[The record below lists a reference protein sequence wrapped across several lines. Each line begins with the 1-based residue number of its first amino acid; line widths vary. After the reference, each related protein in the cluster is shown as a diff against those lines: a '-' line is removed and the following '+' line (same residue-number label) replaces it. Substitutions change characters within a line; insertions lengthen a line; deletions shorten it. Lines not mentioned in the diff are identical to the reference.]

1 MKVKNIE
8 SILTIDRLIF
18 ILMVLFVFDQLL
30 PIYRILV
37 WSRLIQLF
45 TVTLLFL
52 LIVKIINK
60 RMLILIPITLMYA
73 LNLIYVG
80 FFDASNFILYIY
92 GILISF
98 IPVLFFLNYRNNY
111 RLKSKIMLIV
121 NFTLIT
127 TIITTIIGLSIYP
140 EASRVLAT
148 FPEKNDP
155 TYVRYTSLNIGGFA
169 FIYSLLPLIPLYF
182 FLNSSKKK
190 VINVLIL
197 FGIYIVTFMSQYT
210 TAIVISMFVL
220 LVILLTRV
228 KTTKKVVIC
237 IFTVSVLLFMI
248 IQYLNTFIYTFI
260 SSIDSPIIQE
270 RLFVLYDIIIG
281 NNYNQIGRLNL
292 WMQSITVFI
301 NHPILGGW
309 TANIQTYSEH
319 SFILDYLG
327 KFGILGL
334 SILIFY
340 YTSIYVYFYKCKEN
354 KKQGYIFLSFFAT
367 ILIGILNPVNSLL
380 IMGFLVPT
388 LIGIGEK
395 NVYENSLGF

>member
-148 FPEKNDP
+148 FSEKNDP

-228 KTTKKVVIC
+228 ITTKKVVIC

-319 SFILDYLG
+319 SFI
-327 KFGILGL
+327 
-334 SILIFY
+334 
-340 YTSIYVYFYKCKEN
+340 
-354 KKQGYIFLSFFAT
+354 
-367 ILIGILNPVNSLL
+367 
-380 IMGFLVPT
+380 
-388 LIGIGEK
+388 
-395 NVYENSLGF
+395 